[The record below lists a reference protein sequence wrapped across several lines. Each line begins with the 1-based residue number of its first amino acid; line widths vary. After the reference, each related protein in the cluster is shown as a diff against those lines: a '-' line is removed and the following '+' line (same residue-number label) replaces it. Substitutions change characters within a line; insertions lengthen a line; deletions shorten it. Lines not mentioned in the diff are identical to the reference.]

1 MPPTLA
7 VIGSIVIDIMVQTP
21 RLPASGDNIHVPRLL
36 VTTGGKAGNAA
47 VGFARLG
54 GRPHLI
60 GNTGDDLFGRFARQ
74 SLAAEGV
81 DLAGVSVDARA
92 ETGAGVLLVG
102 PSRDTAFLI
111 APGANQTLS
120 PTQLET
126 ALRPLLP
133 HLDALL
139 INFEAPEDALLLAAA
154 MARAQGIPLIV
165 DAGPFR
171 PYSPALWRHAA
182 ILTPN
187 QREATELSGIAIAD
201 EAGAG
206 AAAAALLAQGPAAVV
221 LKLGE
226 RGALVAT
233 AEGSALVP
241 AFPIQT
247 VDTAGAGDAFAAG
260 LAWGMCW
267 GWPLVQAVR
276 FANACGAVAAG
287 CFGTMTSMPRLA
299 EVEQLLGQGAAHH
312 LPHETLS

>member
-47 VGFARLG
+47 VAFARLG

-60 GNTGDDLFGRFARQ
+60 GNTGDDLFGHFARQ
-74 SLAAEGV
+74 ALAHEGV
-81 DLAGVSVDARA
+81 ALAGVSADPSAD
-92 ETGAGVLLVG
+92 TGAGVLLVG

-111 APGANQTLS
+111 APGANQTLT
-120 PTQLET
+120 PAQLEA

-139 INFEAPEDALLLAAA
+139 INFEAPEEALLRAVA
-154 MARAQGIPLIV
+154 MARPFGFPLIV

-182 ILTPN
+182 VLTPN
-187 QREATELSGIAIAD
+187 QHEAAELSGITIDNDASAR
-201 EAGAG
+201 

-233 AEGSALVP
+233 VEGQALVP
-241 AFPIQT
+241 AFPIQA

-260 LAWGMCW
+260 LAWGMCQ

-276 FANACGAVAAG
+276 FANACGAVAASR
-287 CFGTMTSMPRLA
+287 FGTMPSMPRMD
-299 EVEQLLGQGAAHH
+299 EVERMMG
-312 LPHETLS
+312 